1 MYSDFR
7 LIPNN
12 RTKSSSSCCDG
23 VGNLRQRKSIEQN
36 LVAREYLL
44 DSKFQFAMLI
54 WNKQEEILMIGA
66 KKRKRA

>member
-23 VGNLRQRKSIEQN
+23 VGNLRQRKSIEPN
-36 LVAREYLL
+36 LVARKSEV
-44 DSKFQFAMLI
+44 SKFQFAMLI

-66 KKRKRA
+66 K